1 MGRGIPKELC
11 SLEYVSVDEL
21 VVEVL
26 KRGMGTE
33 LAKADVSRAYRNV
46 PVHPEDR
53 SLLGMEWEGQV
64 HTAIWSAVS
73 PPAVH
78 GTG

>member
-1 MGRGIPKELC
+1 M
-11 SLEYVSVDEL
+11 
-21 VVEVL
+21 L
-26 KRGMGTE
+26 KRGVGTE

-53 SLLGMEWEGQV
+53 SLAPGDGMGGLGVCGW
-64 HTAIWSAVS
+64 HTAIWSAVGL
-73 PPAVH
+73 PAVH